1 MVKRDWRDVWQ
12 SLLLAVMLGLF
23 APVASALLV
32 HSEFSQREIQMGEG
46 VNWVLTGPDVQ
57 TEAFNQAW
65 SKMDW
70 SPIQAHFYIEGIRQ
84 RGTGLS
90 VRLIPYRAGE
100 VRLPQEGEAT
110 IPLPEQSL
118 WVAENP
124 AIGVHWTPPQKS
136 VYAGQII
143 SWQAGIDAADDGW
156 TAQLRPPEGALSS
169 QTPSEI
175 GWVLPERSAD
185 LPSVVTQANTLAQ
198 LRLGREMPSTPEIK
212 QTNQTSQPHQRRV
225 VAGPLLVVRNESAK
239 NWVFAAPP
247 VGLNVQPLP
256 GFLPWQMPVGRL
268 QLQADSMP
276 WLVTDGALYH
286 WTLRLT
292 GRDLA
297 QNRLPDLSRQMQGHS
312 AIEWLSPK
320 TQVSQNWTQ
329 KGLISE
335 AVMTQPLRIR
345 GFGPVSLPEV
355 TVNALNPQTGKLQIS
370 VLPPQTVWV
379 LPGWLVWTLYAV
391 SLVLA
396 LLALKGLWRALNGV
410 WATARLRW
418 RLRRAA
424 QAPRPQLAV
433 WQAVQAWS
441 KSQLP
446 GWKAREAPSPKQW
459 LQAFEDRFG
468 ASPEARAWVSCFN
481 QCGYAQPADAPV
493 ACDAL
498 IKTCQAW
505 SKRVPLRRP
514 LR

>member
-1 MVKRDWRDVWQ
+1 MVKAFWRDGWLGL
-12 SLLLAVMLGLF
+12 SLGVMLSLF
-23 APVASALLV
+23 APMASALLV
-32 HSEFSQREIQMGEG
+32 QSEFSQREIQMGEG
-46 VNWVLTGPDVQ
+46 VNWVLSGPDVQ

-70 SPIQAHFYIEGIRQ
+70 APIQAHFYIEGIRQ

-90 VRLIPYRAGE
+90 VRLIPYRSGE
-100 VRLPQEGEAT
+100 IQLPQAKDAT
-110 IPLPEQSL
+110 IPMPEQPL

-124 AIGVHWTPPQKS
+124 AIGVDWTPPEET
-136 VYAGQII
+136 VYAGQVI
-143 SWQAGIDAADDGW
+143 SWQVEMDAADDGW
-156 TAQLRPPEGALSS
+156 TAQLRPPEAALSS
-169 QTPSEI
+169 QTPREK
-175 GWVLPERSAD
+175 GWVLPQDAAD
-185 LPSVVTQANTLAQ
+185 LPSVVTQANSLTR
-198 LRLGREMPSTPEIK
+198 LRLGREMRSPLETK
-212 QTNQTSQPHQRRV
+212 QPDQANQSGERAV
-225 VAGPLLVVRNESAK
+225 LAGPLLVVRNESAR

-247 VGLNVQPLP
+247 VALNIQALP

-268 QLQADSMP
+268 QLQAESLP

-312 AIEWLSPK
+312 AIEWLSAK
-320 TQVSQNWTQ
+320 TRVSQTWTQ

-335 AVMTQPLRIR
+335 AEMTQPLRIK
-345 GFGPVSLPEV
+345 GFGPVRLPEV
-355 TVNALNPQTGKLQIS
+355 TVNALNPQTGKLQTS
-370 VLPPQTVWV
+370 VLSPQTVWV

-391 SLVLA
+391 SL
-396 LLALKGLWRALNGV
+396 LLALWALGWLWQALNGI
-410 WATARLRW
+410 WARAQLRW
-418 RLRRAA
+418 RLRRAG
-424 QAPRPQLAV
+424 QALHPQVAV

-446 GWKAREAPSPKQW
+446 GWDEREAPSPKQW
-459 LQAFEDRFG
+459 LQAFEARFG

-481 QCGYAQPADAPV
+481 QCRYAHPEDAPV

-505 SKRVPLRRP
+505 SKRVPLRRT
-514 LR
+514 RR